1 MRVGWLVSPTEPWS
15 RLGPTMELVPVPI
28 LPTIQEPA
36 DLRGFDE
43 VQLAQLAVE
52 IRDTIV
58 QTVAHTGG
66 HLGSSL
72 GVVELTIALHRL
84 LDSRRDR
91 IGWGAGH
98 LGYPHRRLT

>member
-1 MRVGWLVSPTEPWS
+1 M
-15 RLGPTMELVPVPI
+15 PI
-28 LPTIQEPA
+28 LPTIQDPA
-36 DLRGFDE
+36 DLRGLNE

-72 GVVELTIALHRL
+72 GVGVCVRKDAISTQSACN
-84 LDSRRDR
+84 
-91 IGWGAGH
+91 
-98 LGYPHRRLT
+98 